1 MAWQGLLTGIHSRW
15 LSLLREMGST
25 NLSFSTDSTWSIVS
39 RLVLEV
45 GPADSGNILR
55 DAHSALDDLT
65 FCHRLLEQIEYR
77 LDAVRR
83 NWREPVQLDILISI
97 LLKTM
102 ALTSSAKIRTAIVD
116 LLSKSRNITQ
126 GWCVSLQAVEHDHGS
141 GPSIFAIWSAILC
154 KRTFYPTLATVSRV
168 PRKTLIDF
176 FVASITLQN
185 CLVGAFDALPYNLR
199 NAVLRDLRNT
209 YSIRERLKEALRID
223 ENIFLD
229 ILKVFWPIP
238 ANCVGYPITMY
249 HYPDTWWVILTL
261 SSNHAIEQYVHYNYV
276 QGTLLINGQMLG
288 VLPPEYR
295 RWPIVQELFGSSGF
309 QILPSALPG
318 MSLVINRPMPFKHW
332 VHLGFRDNKLVI
344 RAEQEGKTLELIP
357 PTLFGDHRQYDLPTA
372 LILNCYHWLDLNT
385 GIIEIRQQD
394 PWKSKKGNWRLN
406 LNTSQ
411 ATRNNGSTLVDPNS
425 ELARKVVHNFH
436 YFEFPHN
443 ITVYQPPKSKLRVEL
458 KRLELDFVVTQ
469 GGLLHCPQLGA
480 VIAESRY
487 QDVGTWYGLKS
498 KLVVRSIKDDTQRS
512 ILLPLGEHSCQP
524 EGDHVSITI
533 KNKGSYLKFGV
544 NSVLGRVEC
553 PAEPVMLYH
562 RALWH
567 AATAHFLPDP
577 LTKRTGVE
585 EALQYLRSGAYH
597 PWTPLKS
604 DACELLLAI
613 AELSPARVY
622 YPTTLRVMES
632 VQWNRELSITIQDD
646 RYRREVEAIFKRNK
660 ELTDFAPIT
669 RTDELTL
676 TVPGNTHLENRA
688 LSRQHANASGPG
700 KVYKPRDRPRGG
712 VEYGNVVSIANLF
725 SQWPLEVDN
734 TPQLASLLESMPV
747 IGGYVRTFDKIQIT
761 DILHVDLG
769 MDWGALVN
777 TSMQLSHNESFQL
790 TFLFAMLS
798 FSADANMDVL
808 RAIASFS
815 LIPDLK
821 ELSFPEAA
829 AYTHFQS
836 YETPELD
843 TFATLLRRAQRPFT
857 AGSSAQTNQLLML
870 EMDHEHRATRACE
883 EFAQSICAQWPCGE
897 RDLERLVTVKD
908 TLLDRDK
915 ALNIMLPIWDRLVD
929 NRFFSQHVEDVQLVL
944 ARHASNSPHPKQPP
958 IVLESERSPIYPLR
972 IRGGDLPSLG
982 DILGKDLSSQNF
994 YTSIDQKS
1002 KVPASEIL
1010 MQLPNGHQTASQSSA
1025 YIHKPSV
1032 PNHVKELSKLV
1043 APLRTSTSMVHR
1055 RYGAELEY
1063 SIKALSAYLN
1073 RPAASQEPFN
1083 PTKLSNDIYIARESF
1098 RNILE
1103 QIRHVLV
1110 RGDSRA
1116 KWLCAVGLW
1125 PRITPITLLTS
1136 LRTTSGVRL
1145 GSGVKE
1151 ILVSLGLSITAY
1163 QRLLRLHD
1171 ANQKNRLQQ
1180 MLDERDN
1187 IGHTNWS
1194 PNEYVDWL
1202 LLEVEGNIMIRPE
1215 QVDVAL
1221 ATISPTSGQ
1230 NSVLQLLMGKGK
1242 KSCIL
1247 PMVALILANKNLFRV
1262 VIPRPLLLQSAQIMQ
1277 AKLGGLLNRE
1287 VIHIPFSR
1295 KTPTDKALMQT
1306 YCQLHSFVQKQR
1318 GIILALPEHVLSFKL
1333 SGLQRLCDGR
1343 IEEASMMIKAQAWLD
1358 RHARDVLDE
1367 CDVSLAIR
1375 TQLIYPS
1382 GSQQTVD
1389 GHPLRWQTIQ
1399 LLLDLVASYL
1409 DDLAQKYPHSIEVVR
1424 RAGFPL
1430 VYFLRTDVEEYLVGQ
1445 IVQKISQGQT
1455 AILPAREFA
1464 TSSREDICEFISVP
1478 LVGADVTS
1486 RIVDMFKD
1494 KRHLVDVVYHLR
1506 GLFVHRIL
1514 LSTLKKRWNVQ
1525 YGLHP
1530 TRDPI
1535 AVPYQVSSPG
1545 RGH

>member
-1 MAWQGLLTGIHSRW
+1 
-15 LSLLREMGST
+15 
-25 NLSFSTDSTWSIVS
+25 
-39 RLVLEV
+39 
-45 GPADSGNILR
+45 
-55 DAHSALDDLT
+55 
-65 FCHRLLEQIEYR
+65 
-77 LDAVRR
+77 
-83 NWREPVQLDILISI
+83 
-97 LLKTM
+97 
-102 ALTSSAKIRTAIVD
+102 
-116 LLSKSRNITQ
+116 
-126 GWCVSLQAVEHDHGS
+126 
-141 GPSIFAIWSAILC
+141 
-154 KRTFYPTLATVSRV
+154 
-168 PRKTLIDF
+168 
-176 FVASITLQN
+176 
-185 CLVGAFDALPYNLR
+185 
-199 NAVLRDLRNT
+199 
-209 YSIRERLKEALRID
+209 
-223 ENIFLD
+223 
-229 ILKVFWPIP
+229 
-238 ANCVGYPITMY
+238 
-249 HYPDTWWVILTL
+249 
-261 SSNHAIEQYVHYNYV
+261 
-276 QGTLLINGQMLG
+276 
-288 VLPPEYR
+288 
-295 RWPIVQELFGSSGF
+295 
-309 QILPSALPG
+309 
-318 MSLVINRPMPFKHW
+318 
-332 VHLGFRDNKLVI
+332 
-344 RAEQEGKTLELIP
+344 
-357 PTLFGDHRQYDLPTA
+357 
-372 LILNCYHWLDLNT
+372 
-385 GIIEIRQQD
+385 
-394 PWKSKKGNWRLN
+394 
-406 LNTSQ
+406 
-411 ATRNNGSTLVDPNS
+411 
-425 ELARKVVHNFH
+425 
-436 YFEFPHN
+436 
-443 ITVYQPPKSKLRVEL
+443 
-458 KRLELDFVVTQ
+458 
-469 GGLLHCPQLGA
+469 
-480 VIAESRY
+480 
-487 QDVGTWYGLKS
+487 
-498 KLVVRSIKDDTQRS
+498 
-512 ILLPLGEHSCQP
+512 
-524 EGDHVSITI
+524 
-533 KNKGSYLKFGV
+533 
-544 NSVLGRVEC
+544 
-553 PAEPVMLYH
+553 
-562 RALWH
+562 
-567 AATAHFLPDP
+567 
-577 LTKRTGVE
+577 
-585 EALQYLRSGAYH
+585 
-597 PWTPLKS
+597 
-604 DACELLLAI
+604 
-613 AELSPARVY
+613 
-622 YPTTLRVMES
+622 
-632 VQWNRELSITIQDD
+632 
-646 RYRREVEAIFKRNK
+646 
-660 ELTDFAPIT
+660 
-669 RTDELTL
+669 
-676 TVPGNTHLENRA
+676 
-688 LSRQHANASGPG
+688 
-700 KVYKPRDRPRGG
+700 
-712 VEYGNVVSIANLF
+712 
-725 SQWPLEVDN
+725 
-734 TPQLASLLESMPV
+734 
-747 IGGYVRTFDKIQIT
+747 
-761 DILHVDLG
+761 
-769 MDWGALVN
+769 
-777 TSMQLSHNESFQL
+777 
-790 TFLFAMLS
+790 
-798 FSADANMDVL
+798 
-808 RAIASFS
+808 
-815 LIPDLK
+815 
-821 ELSFPEAA
+821 
-829 AYTHFQS
+829 
-836 YETPELD
+836 
-843 TFATLLRRAQRPFT
+843 
-857 AGSSAQTNQLLML
+857 
-870 EMDHEHRATRACE
+870 
-883 EFAQSICAQWPCGE
+883 
-897 RDLERLVTVKD
+897 
-908 TLLDRDK
+908 
-915 ALNIMLPIWDRLVD
+915 
-929 NRFFSQHVEDVQLVL
+929 
-944 ARHASNSPHPKQPP
+944 
-958 IVLESERSPIYPLR
+958 
-972 IRGGDLPSLG
+972 
-982 DILGKDLSSQNF
+982 
-994 YTSIDQKS
+994 
-1002 KVPASEIL
+1002 
-1010 MQLPNGHQTASQSSA
+1010 
-1025 YIHKPSV
+1025 
-1032 PNHVKELSKLV
+1032 
-1043 APLRTSTSMVHR
+1043 MVHR

-1163 QRLLRLHD
+1163 QRLLRLYD

-1247 PMVALILANKNLFRV
+1247 PMVALILSNKNLFRV